1 MLLKSNSGESNVLRW
16 AASKH
21 SVRNHTSTTK
31 LLLEVFNQTFES
43 KNLLLHNSTS
53 PMNWF
58 SYLSAALDIGLKH
71 QTTFIPVLKYTPACE
86 EHIQVLK
93 SLVNLKWRFK
103 GEQRL
108 TETLLQLIAKD
119 FLINLNYFHCASL
132 RRIWSFVFIH
142 HKSLIIQVCP
152 FNWLG
157 DSSDSLKWKYLLTS
171 LNKKQNPKPKKP
183 QTLTPSL

>member
-43 KNLLLHNSTS
+43 KSLLLHNSTS

-71 QTTFIPVLKYTPACE
+71 QTTFIPVLKYTPACK

-93 SLVNLKWRFK
+93 SLVSLKWRFK
-103 GEQRL
+103 GEERL
-108 TETLLQLIAKD
+108 AETLLQLIAND
-119 FLINLNYFHCASL
+119 FHIDQPELFPLCFTEEDLEFCVYSPQEFDNTGLSIQLTGRLF
-132 RRIWSFVFIH
+132 RFI
-142 HKSLIIQVCP
+142 KMEILV
-152 FNWLG
+152 
-157 DSSDSLKWKYLLTS
+157 D
-171 LNKKQNPKPKKP
+171 
-183 QTLTPSL
+183 